1 MIGKDGLENQKD
13 INKELD
19 ATQKALREANAKA
32 AQLTEESRSLTEE
45 LRDQLG
51 IRSRNNE
58 GEKTLLSLS
67 QSITKSAQENK
78 VALRE
83 SGDITK
89 QLGKDEKTLEAAKRE
104 QLILTNS
111 ILGTDKDLNKLILE
125 EADNI
130 VNANSA
136 RTDSISK
143 IDRLKQQL
151 VGASKEEEKAIL
163 SSISTEQEKLTIA
176 EEDLSLALEIARAE
190 AQQLALGKQLVIA
203 AGKNVAEGVK
213 QEESQN
219 RINKSLGVAGGLA
232 KAFKGAFGGL
242 AQTIGMDQVAK
253 DMEKFATEA
262 EDAGKSVSR
271 LQVLGVG
278 MVSAFKGLGNTL
290 TDPSFLLTNL
300 IKGFNEVDKAAT
312 DFQQQTGQDLNTM
325 STSWDNFNLGLIT
338 TAEYMKAASE
348 ITKEFGVNAAAVFT
362 PENLIEA
369 ASMTKEMGLSG
380 KEAAN
385 LARLSKVNGGNIEAQ
400 NEAIISGINSA
411 NRQNKT
417 AVAHGQALRDV
428 ANVSE
433 GIAISYA
440 GYPDKLGAAA
450 TAAAGLGMNLSQ
462 VDKIAGSLLDF
473 QSSIEAE
480 MEAELLT
487 GRSLNLEKARQLAL
501 DNDLAGVATELAN
514 QGITSTN
521 FSKMNRIQQEAQA
534 KALGMNRDEMAR
546 MLLTQEMQGNLSED
560 ALNDAQKATLEDM
573 KRVDAQEKFA
583 TAIAKLQQ
591 ALAPIVGF
599 FADIASQSWLIYS
612 VMGVAVLAKMPMLVS
627 SVKGLA
633 GGFGSAWKNAKGLV
647 SGTQNLL
654 KNLKG
659 SGSIMG
665 KMYKGGQFMPGG
677 GRAAAGGQRAGGLM
691 GKIKGAFSAPEG
703 LDKGAAS
710 VANSADKTKGI
721 DPKQGSGI
729 KEFLE
734 GLGDGL
740 ASIGEQ
746 AMNVFKGGLALGG
759 ALLAMGVGM
768 ALAMPLI
775 AGSDPVLMLAF
786 AASISA
792 IGLTVAVMGKMG
804 GDIIKGALALGIM
817 AIALIPAA
825 YAFSLLAGVDASSI
839 LAFSIAIPI
848 LGLSVLALGL
858 IFTNPVT
865 MFLFGAGILGLVSLG
880 LAILPLAAAFSIL
893 KDVDIPTIGAGLMSL
908 ANKDLIEGLSS
919 FGIAISSL
927 ATPLLISSIA
937 FAILG
942 PALQSTAIGFEMLA
956 ASNMIGTVDSLQI
969 LSTLSPGLM
978 DTSKALLALAG
989 SLTAVGVAGI
999 LAIPAM
1005 AIMSLFGGMG
1015 GEESSGELSSGES
1028 SKEDGGMAK
1037 INANLEKL
1045 IALISAGGDVYI
1057 DGAKVGKTVALAT
1070 SRMG

>member
-1 MIGKDGLENQKD
+1 MADQKD
-13 INKELD
+13 INNQKKLNEELS
-19 ATQKALREANAKA
+19 ATDKALLEAGRKA

-45 LRDQLG
+45 LKDQLG

-67 QSITKSAQENK
+67 RSITKSAQLNK

-83 SGDITK
+83 SGDILK
-89 QLGKDEKTLEAAKRE
+89 QLKTDNKTLESAKRE
-104 QLILTNS
+104 QLLLEQTIGKEGIDQAKAISSRAKAIQTNNNNILNAENEIYNQKGKVTEEQLKYLEGQKTS
-111 ILGTDKDLNKLILE
+111 LRLNEGGLS
-125 EADNI
+125 
-130 VNANSA
+130 SA
-136 RTDSISK
+136 
-143 IDRLKQQL
+143 LK
-151 VGASKEEEKAIL
+151 GASADAQRL
-163 SSISTEQEKLTIA
+163 ALANGLVTAA
-176 EEDLSLALEIARAE
+176 EENVVAGE
-190 AQQLALGKQLVIA
+190 KQ
-203 AGKNVAEGVK
+203 K
-213 QEESQN
+213 ESQD
-219 RINKSLGVAGGLA
+219 RINKSLGIAGGLA
-232 KAFKGAFGGL
+232 KAFKGAFGGI

-262 EDAGKSVSR
+262 EDAGESVSR
-271 LQVLGVG
+271 LQVAGVG
-278 MVSAFKGLGNTL
+278 MLSAFKGLGTTL
-290 TDPSFLLTNL
+290 TDPAFLLTNL

-325 STSWDNFNLGLIT
+325 STSLNQFNGGLIT
-338 TAEYMKAASE
+338 SAEYIKTASDL
-348 ITKEFGVNAAAVFT
+348 TKEFGINAAAVFT
-362 PENLIEA
+362 PENLSEA
-369 ASMTKEMGLSG
+369 ASMTKEMGLAG
-380 KEAAN
+380 KESAN

-411 NRQNKT
+411 NRQNKS

-440 GYPDKLGAAA
+440 GYPDKLGEAAGAAA
-450 TAAAGLGMNLSQ
+450 ALGMKLGDI
-462 VDKIAGSLLDF
+462 DKIAGSLLSF
-473 QSSIEAE
+473 ESSIAAE

-487 GRSLNLEKARQLAL
+487 GIDLNLEKARELAL
-501 DNDLAGVATELAN
+501 NNDLAGVAKELAN
-514 QGITSTN
+514 QGITSAK

-534 KALGMNRDEMAR
+534 KALGMSRDEMAR
-546 MLLTQEMQGNLSED
+546 MLLQQEMTAGLSEG
-560 ALNDAQKATLEDM
+560 ALNDAQKATLEDL

-599 FADIASQSWLIYS
+599 FADIVSNGYVIYS
-612 VMGVAVLAKMPMLVS
+612 LMGVALLAKMPMLVAS
-627 SVKGLA
+627 AKGLA
-633 GGFGSAWKNAKGLV
+633 GGFGSAWKNAKGLI
-647 SGTQNLL
+647 SGTKSML

-659 SGSIMG
+659 SGSLMG

-677 GRAAAGGQRAGGLM
+677 GRAKAGGQRAGGIM
-691 GKIKGAFSAPEG
+691 GKIKGAFSAPKG
-703 LDKGAAS
+703 LDKGAES
-710 VANSADKTKGI
+710 IANSADKTKGI
-721 DPKQGSGI
+721 DPKQGSGV
-729 KEFLE
+729 KKFLK

-740 ASIGEQ
+740 ASIGKQ
-746 AMNVFKGGLALGG
+746 MGDVIKGGIALGA

-786 AASISA
+786 AGSISA
-792 IGLTVAVMGKMG
+792 IGLTVAYMGKVG
-804 GDIIKGALALGIM
+804 SDIIKGALALGIM
-817 AIALIPAA
+817 AVALIPAA

-848 LGLSVLALGL
+848 LGLSVMALGL

-865 MFLFGAGILGLVSLG
+865 MYLFGAGILGLVSLG

-908 ANKDLIEGLSS
+908 ANPELIGGLLD
-919 FGIAISSL
+919 FGGAIAAL
-927 ATPLLISSIA
+927 AVPLLIGSVA
-937 FAILG
+937 FTILG
-942 PALQSTAIGFEMLA
+942 PALQSTAIGFEMLSA
-956 ASNMIGTVDSLQI
+956 TNMIGTVDSLQM
-969 LSTLSPGLM
+969 LSTLSPGLLS
-978 DTSKALLALAG
+978 TSGALYALAG
-989 SLTAVGVAGI
+989 GLAAVSVAGL

-1005 AIMSLFGGMG
+1005 AAMSLFGVIG
-1015 GEESSGELSSGES
+1015 GEESGGDS

-1045 IALISAGGDVYI
+1045 IALVEAGGDVYI
-1057 DGAKVGKTVALAT
+1057 DGSKVGKTLQLST